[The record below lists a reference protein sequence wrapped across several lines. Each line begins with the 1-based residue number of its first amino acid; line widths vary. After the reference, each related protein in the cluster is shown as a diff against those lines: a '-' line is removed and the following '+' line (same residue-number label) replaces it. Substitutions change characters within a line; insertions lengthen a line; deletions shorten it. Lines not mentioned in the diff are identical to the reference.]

1 MTAAERA
8 ARTASADTLCAT
20 AYDDLDGPRTG
31 VALVAVGGYGRAE
44 LAPHSDLDVV
54 LLHDDAVRV
63 GELAEQVWYP
73 IRDAGVRLDHSVRT
87 VSETIAAAGD
97 DLKVALGL
105 QDVRFLAGDP
115 NLVLRVR
122 TTMLAQWRR
131 EARRRLPEL
140 RQLVDQRHALMGE
153 LAHASVPDLKESLG
167 GLRDATVIKALVAT
181 WLVDAPHVEL
191 ESCRRE
197 LLDVRDRVQALH
209 GRPNDRITPETW
221 ALLDDDPLAA
231 QVRIRRAGRR
241 ITHISRLTWRR
252 AIGRA
257 HV

>member
-8 ARTASADTLCAT
+8 ARTASADTRCAT

-31 VALVAVGGYGRAE
+31 VAVVAVGGYGRAE

-73 IRDAGVRLDHSVRT
+73 IWDAGVRLDHSVRT

-105 QDVRFLAGDP
+105 QDVRFLPGGP

-122 TTMLAQWRR
+122 TPMPAPCRTMGT
-131 EARRRLPEL
+131 RRLPTL
-140 RQLVDQRHALMGE
+140 TH
-153 LAHASVPDLKESLG
+153 
-167 GLRDATVIKALVAT
+167 LVA
-181 WLVDAPHVEL
+181 
-191 ESCRRE
+191 
-197 LLDVRDRVQALH
+197 H
-209 GRPNDRITPETW
+209 GP
-221 ALLDDDPLAA
+221 
-231 QVRIRRAGRR
+231 
-241 ITHISRLTWRR
+241 
-252 AIGRA
+252 
-257 HV
+257 